1 MMRGCDYWILDFKTM
16 NNKKIIMILA
26 ALLLL
31 AAGCEKEPYFGEGDY
46 LFTPSEELKY
56 LENHN
61 GILINW
67 NDGGVTE
74 EQQVAI
80 REIVDNLVA
89 VEGGTFQM
97 GSNDELASND
107 EHPVH
112 AVTLSNYR
120 IAKFTVTR
128 KQWRAIMRD
137 WLQWNGNYGTGDDLP
152 ATNLDM
158 DDVQRFLET
167 VNRLA
172 TLNLRLPTEAE
183 WEYAARGGKKSHG
196 TSYSGSD
203 NADAVAW
210 HQGNGCNVLH
220 PVGSLQPNELGLYD
234 MSGNVWEWCSDW
246 YGTYSADAQTNP
258 QGPNY
263 GDRRVVRGGSF
274 SYEAPYSRVSQRK
287 STFPYTQSFALGFRV
302 VMDEK

>member
-1 MMRGCDYWILDFKTM
+1 
-16 NNKKIIMILA
+16 MILA

-74 EQQVAI
+74 EQQAAI

-97 GSNDELASND
+97 GSDDELAADD
-107 EHPVH
+107 EQPVH

-128 KQWRAIMRD
+128 KQWKAIMGQS
-137 WLQWNGNYGTGDDLP
+137 LEWNSNYDTGDDLP
-152 ATNLDM
+152 ATNLNM

-167 VNRLA
+167 VNRLGA
-172 TLNLRLPTEAE
+172 LNLRLPTEAE

-196 TSYSGSD
+196 TLYSGSD

-210 HQGNGCNVLH
+210 HQGNGGNVLH
-220 PVGSLQPNELGLYD
+220 PVGGLQPNELGLYD

-258 QGPNY
+258 QGPAN
-263 GDRRVVRGGSF
+263 GQRKVVRGGSF
-274 SYEAPYSRVSQRK
+274 SYEASYSRVSQRK
-287 STFPYTQSFALGFRV
+287 SALPHTQSFALSFRV
-302 VMDEK
+302 AMDEK

>member
-1 MMRGCDYWILDFKTM
+1 M

-26 ALLLL
+26 TLLLL
-31 AAGCEKEPYFGEGDY
+31 AAGCDKEPYFGEGDY

-67 NDGGVTE
+67 NDAGVTE
-74 EQQVAI
+74 EQQSAI
-80 REIVDNLVA
+80 REIVNNLVA
-89 VEGGTFQM
+89 VEGGTFQV
-97 GSNDELASND
+97 GSDDEFAANDEQ
-107 EHPVH
+107 PVH
-112 AVTLSNYR
+112 AVNLSNYR

-128 KQWRAIMRD
+128 KQWKAIMGQS
-137 WLQWNGNYGTGDDLP
+137 LEWNSNYGTGDDLP
-152 ATNLDM
+152 ATNLNIN
-158 DDVQRFLET
+158 DVKRFLET
-167 VNRLA
+167 VNRLG

-196 TSYSGSD
+196 TPYSGSD

-210 HQGNGCNVLH
+210 HQGNGSNVLH
-220 PVGSLQPNELGLYD
+220 PVGGLQPNELGLYD

-246 YGTYSADAQTNP
+246 YGTYSAEAQTNP
-258 QGPNY
+258 QGSNY

-274 SYEAPYSRVSQRK
+274 SYEASYSRVSQRK
-287 STFPYTQSFALGFRV
+287 SAIPYTQSFALGFRV
-302 VMDEK
+302 AMDEK